1 MSSPAQAPRSETF
14 VLGVQRELER
24 AIAAGEL
31 RGGDRIN
38 ESALAIKLG
47 ISRGPVREAC
57 RSLEQ
62 TGVLRSA
69 VNRGFFVR
77 EISIKEALDIYDL
90 RAKLCAMAG
99 RLAAASVTSAQLA
112 ELDGL
117 VDRMEEAV
125 EAEDIGAFYP
135 LNCEFHTLIIACADN
150 HKLIQIWP
158 NLESELHLFRRRG
171 LVLPGSLRVSNY
183 DHRAMVAALRAGD
196 AAAAER
202 IMEQH
207 IQSGKARLLK
217 TITSHDR

>member
-1 MSSPAQAPRSETF
+1 MNAPARQPRSETF

-24 AIAAGEL
+24 AIAVGEM
-31 RGGDRIN
+31 RGGERIN
-38 ESALAIKLG
+38 ESALALKLG

-57 RSLEQ
+57 RALEQ

-69 VNRGFFVR
+69 INRGFFVR

-90 RAKLCAMAG
+90 RAKLFGMAG
-99 RLAAASVTSAQLA
+99 RLAAASVTGTEIA

-117 VDRMEEAV
+117 VDQMEEAV
-125 EAEDIGAFYP
+125 EADDLGAFYP
-135 LNCEFHTLIIACADN
+135 LNCEFHSLIVACADN
-150 HKLIQIWP
+150 HKLNQLWP

-183 DHRAMVAALRAGD
+183 DHRAMAAALRAGD

-207 IQSGKARLLK
+207 IYSGKARLLK
-217 TITSHDR
+217 TITHDR